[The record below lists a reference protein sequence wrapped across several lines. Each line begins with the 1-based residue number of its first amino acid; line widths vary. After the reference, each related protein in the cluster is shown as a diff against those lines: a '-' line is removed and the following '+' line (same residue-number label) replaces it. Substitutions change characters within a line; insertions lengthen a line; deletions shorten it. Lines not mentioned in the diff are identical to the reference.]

1 MKHPAL
7 ARVFSIV
14 LAIMS
19 LIMLLNGAVGFGKA
33 DAALQESQEKYRRI
47 EEKTDTYESLSRQL
61 KNSVSYEEALAELE
75 AYLQAQDARM
85 AELEELIQQIY
96 TQGG

>member
-14 LAIMS
+14 LAVMS

-33 DAALQESQEKYRRI
+33 VDG
-47 EEKTDTYESLSRQL
+47 TL
-61 KNSVSYEEALAELE
+61 KNHLPKGLNLAFFS
-75 AYLQAQDARM
+75 
-85 AELEELIQQIY
+85 
-96 TQGG
+96 

>member
-1 MKHPAL
+1 MYSQKRNWEEWTVKHPAL

-33 DAALQESQEKYRRI
+33 DVALQ
-47 EEKTDTYESLSRQL
+47 
-61 KNSVSYEEALAELE
+61 
-75 AYLQAQDARM
+75 
-85 AELEELIQQIY
+85 
-96 TQGG
+96 

>member
-33 DAALQESQEKYRRI
+33 DAALQESLEKYQRI
-47 EEKTDTYESLSRQL
+47 EEKTDT
-61 KNSVSYEEALAELE
+61 
-75 AYLQAQDARM
+75 
-85 AELEELIQQIY
+85 
-96 TQGG
+96 